1 MAGSES
7 GSVVTVKVLIEQDQI
22 APVLVILK
30 LGGAAKKQ
38 FRRDT

>member
-7 GSVVTVKVLIEQDQI
+7 GPVVTVKVLIEQDQI
-22 APVLVILK
+22 APARVFLK
-30 LGGAAKKQ
+30 LRGAATKQ